1 MKDAIPEMLTQSRR
15 VPMPVGLFT
24 GRRTWL
30 RRLVSW
36 GTAAVNR
43 SIDLLPI
50 GRWLHMR
57 IQRALV
63 LTQVEMP
70 LAPRSRGLDGLRVA
84 FLTDLH
90 AGSFMNERDL
100 RRVFARVAAERPHL
114 VLFGGD
120 LINTR
125 ERELLLLREGL
136 RRLSPPLGMF
146 AVPGNHDLF
155 WGKDLGLWRAFLE
168 EHGVKV
174 LCNRG
179 VRLTWNGTPFWLCGV
194 DDLTEGE
201 PDLRLALAGRG
212 HDEPTILLSHH
223 PDYFFEAA
231 ASGVDLTLSGHT
243 HGGQIRVRGKAPLH
257 HSKFGYE
264 QGWFVEGDS
273 RLYVS
278 RGVGVTF
285 LPIRIDAPPEAPIF
299 TMVAQDVVT
308 PRRETSVDEMAR
320 GEQRSGI
327 PVEAR

>member
-1 MKDAIPEMLTQSRR
+1 MKDAIPEMVQKGRS
-15 VPMPVGLFT
+15 VPMPVGLLT

-30 RRLVSW
+30 RRIVSW
-36 GTAAVNR
+36 ATAAVNR
-43 SIDLLPI
+43 SIDMLPI

-63 LTQVEMP
+63 LTPVEMP
-70 LAPRSRGLDGLRVA
+70 LVERSRGLDGMRIA

-100 RRVFARVAAERPHL
+100 RRIFARVAQQKPDL

-125 ERELLLLREGL
+125 ERELLLLRSAL
-136 RRLSPPLGMF
+136 RELSPPLGMY

-155 WGKDLGLWRAFLE
+155 WGKDLGLWRAFLR
-168 EHGVKV
+168 EHNVRV
-174 LCNRG
+174 LCNDG
-179 VRLTWNGTPFWLCGV
+179 VRLQWNGTPFWLCGV

-201 PDLRLALAGRG
+201 PDLRLALQGRNDG
-212 HDEPTILLSHH
+212 EPTILLSHH

-231 ASGVDLTLSGHT
+231 ACDVDLTLSGHT

-264 QGWFVEGDS
+264 QGWFVEGDA
-273 RLYVS
+273 RLFVS

-285 LPIRIDAPPEAPIF
+285 LPIRIDAPPEAPIL
-299 TMVAQDVVT
+299 TCVAPKRSATKAPSTATAQLV
-308 PRRETSVDEMAR
+308 ESSAR
-320 GEQRSGI
+320 D
-327 PVEAR
+327 

>member
-1 MKDAIPEMLTQSRR
+1 MKDAIPEMVQQGRS
-15 VPMPVGLFT
+15 VPMPVGLLT

-30 RRLVSW
+30 RRIVSW
-36 GTAAVNR
+36 STAAVNR
-43 SIDLLPI
+43 SIDMLPI

-63 LTQVEMP
+63 LTPVEMP
-70 LAPRSRGLDGLRVA
+70 LVERSRGLHGMRIA

-100 RRVFARVAAERPHL
+100 RRIFARVAQQKPDL

-125 ERELLLLREGL
+125 ERELLLLRSAL
-136 RRLSPPLGMF
+136 RELSPPLGMY

-155 WGKDLGLWRAFLE
+155 WGKDLGLWRAFLH
-168 EHGVKV
+168 EHNVHV
-174 LCNRG
+174 LCNDG
-179 VRLTWNGTPFWLCGV
+179 VRLQWNGTPFWLCGV

-201 PDLRLALAGRG
+201 PDLRLALQGRNDG
-212 HDEPTILLSHH
+212 EPTILLSHH

-231 ASGVDLTLSGHT
+231 ACDVDLTLSGHT

-264 QGWFVEGDS
+264 QGWFVEGDA
-273 RLYVS
+273 RLFVS

-285 LPIRIDAPPEAPIF
+285 LPIRIDAPPEAPIL
-299 TMVAQDVVT
+299 TCVAPKRSASTVQSESAAQLV
-308 PRRETSVDEMAR
+308 ESSAR
-320 GEQRSGI
+320 D
-327 PVEAR
+327 

>member
-1 MKDAIPEMLTQSRR
+1 VKDAIPEMVTAGRR
-15 VPMPVGLFT
+15 VPMPVGLLT
-24 GRRTWL
+24 GRRTHL

-36 GTAAVNR
+36 TTAAVNR
-43 SIDLLPI
+43 AIDMLPI

-63 LTQVEMP
+63 FTPLELP
-70 LAPRSRGLDGLRVA
+70 LAPRSRGLHGLRIA
-84 FLTDLH
+84 FLSDLH

-100 RRVFARVAAERPHL
+100 RRIFARVASEKPDL

-125 ERELLLLREGL
+125 ERELLLLRAGL
-136 RRLSPPLGMF
+136 RELSPPLGMF

-155 WGKDLGLWRAFLE
+155 WGSDIGLWRSFLV
-168 EHGVKV
+168 EHGVQV
-174 LCNRG
+174 LCNEG
-179 VRLTWNGTPFWLCGV
+179 VRLSWNGATFWLCGV

-201 PDLRLALAGRG
+201 PDLRLALAGRADG
-212 HDEPTILLSHH
+212 EPTILLSHH

-231 ASGVDLTLSGHT
+231 ASDVDLTLSGHT
-243 HGGQIRVRGKAPLH
+243 HGGQIRVNGKAPLH

-264 QGWFVEGDS
+264 QGWFVEGES

-285 LPIRIDAPPEAPIF
+285 LPIRIDAPPEIPLV
-299 TMVAQDVVT
+299 TMVAKGEDVT
-308 PRRETSVDEMAR
+308 RTEGARRELSLAGNCDDAD
-320 GEQRSGI
+320 
-327 PVEAR
+327 

>member
-1 MKDAIPEMLTQSRR
+1 MKDAIPEMVQHGRS
-15 VPMPVGLFT
+15 VPMPVGLLT

-30 RRLVSW
+30 RRIVSW
-36 GTAAVNR
+36 ATAAVNR
-43 SIDLLPI
+43 SIDMLPI

-63 LTQVEMP
+63 LTPVEMP
-70 LAPRSRGLDGLRVA
+70 LVERSRGLDGMRIA

-100 RRVFARVAAERPHL
+100 RRIFARVAQQKPDL

-125 ERELLLLREGL
+125 ERELLLLRSAL
-136 RRLSPPLGMF
+136 RELSPPLGMY

-155 WGKDLGLWRAFLE
+155 WGKDLGLWRAFLR
-168 EHGVKV
+168 EHNVRV
-174 LCNRG
+174 LCNDG
-179 VRLTWNGTPFWLCGV
+179 VRLQWNGTPFWLCGV

-201 PDLRLALAGRG
+201 PDLRLALQGRNDG
-212 HDEPTILLSHH
+212 EPTILLSHH

-231 ASGVDLTLSGHT
+231 ACDVDLTLSGHT

-264 QGWFVEGDS
+264 QGWFVEGDA
-273 RLYVS
+273 RLFVS

-285 LPIRIDAPPEAPIF
+285 LPIRIDAPPEAPIL
-299 TMVAQDVVT
+299 TCVAPKRSASTVQSEVT
-308 PRRETSVDEMAR
+308 AQLVESSAR
-320 GEQRSGI
+320 D
-327 PVEAR
+327 

>member
-1 MKDAIPEMLTQSRR
+1 MKDAIPDMLTQARR

-43 SIDLLPI
+43 AIDLMPI
-50 GRWLHMR
+50 GRWLHRR
-57 IQRALV
+57 IQKALV
-63 LTQVEMP
+63 FTP
-70 LAPRSRGLDGLRVA
+70 LELPLRDRSRGLHGLRIA
-84 FLTDLH
+84 FLSDLH
-90 AGSFMNERDL
+90 AGSFMDERDL
-100 RRVFARVAAERPHL
+100 RRIFARVAAQKPDL

-125 ERELLLLREGL
+125 ERELLLFENALPML
-136 RRLSPPLGMF
+136 KPPLGMY

-155 WGKDLGLWRAFLE
+155 WGKGLGLWSAFLRT
-168 EHGVKV
+168 HGVEV
-174 LCNRG
+174 LENRG
-179 VRLTWNGTPFWLCGV
+179 LRLTFHGTPFWLCGV

-201 PDLRLALAGRG
+201 PDLRLALDGRNP
-212 HDEPTILLSHH
+212 DEPAILLSHH

-231 ASGVDLTLSGHT
+231 ACDVDLTLAGHT

-264 QGWFVEGDS
+264 QGWFREGDA

-285 LPIRIDAPPEAPIF
+285 LPIRIDAPPEIPIV
-299 TMVAQDVVT
+299 TMVA
-308 PRRETSVDEMAR
+308 R
-320 GEQRSGI
+320 I
-327 PVEAR
+327 PEARTANATATVAAANEPEVVR

>member
-1 MKDAIPEMLTQSRR
+1 
-15 VPMPVGLFT
+15 
-24 GRRTWL
+24 
-30 RRLVSW
+30 VSW
-36 GTAAVNR
+36 ATAAVNR
-43 SIDLLPI
+43 SIDMLPI

-63 LTQVEMP
+63 LTPVEMP
-70 LAPRSRGLDGLRVA
+70 LVERSRGLDGMRIA

-100 RRVFARVAAERPHL
+100 RRIFARVAQQKPDL

-125 ERELLLLREGL
+125 ERELLLLRSAL
-136 RRLSPPLGMF
+136 RELSPPLGMY

-155 WGKDLGLWRAFLE
+155 WGKDLGLWRAFLR
-168 EHGVKV
+168 EHNVRV
-174 LCNRG
+174 LCNDG
-179 VRLTWNGTPFWLCGV
+179 VRLQWNGTPFWLCGV

-201 PDLRLALAGRG
+201 PDLRLALQGRNDG
-212 HDEPTILLSHH
+212 EPTILLSHH

-231 ASGVDLTLSGHT
+231 ACDVDLTLSGHT

-264 QGWFVEGDS
+264 QGWFVEGDA
-273 RLYVS
+273 RLFVS

-285 LPIRIDAPPEAPIF
+285 LPIRIDAPPEAPIL
-299 TMVAQDVVT
+299 TCVAPKRSASTVQSESTAQLV
-308 PRRETSVDEMAR
+308 ESSAR
-320 GEQRSGI
+320 D
-327 PVEAR
+327 